1 MREKVRAIRQVA
13 EGRTGYILTS
23 TATPYMHPPPEAFV
37 RNYVEYVEAAAE

>member
-1 MREKVRAIRQVA
+1 MREKVRAIRRIV

-37 RNYVEYVEAAAE
+37 RNYVEYIEAAAE